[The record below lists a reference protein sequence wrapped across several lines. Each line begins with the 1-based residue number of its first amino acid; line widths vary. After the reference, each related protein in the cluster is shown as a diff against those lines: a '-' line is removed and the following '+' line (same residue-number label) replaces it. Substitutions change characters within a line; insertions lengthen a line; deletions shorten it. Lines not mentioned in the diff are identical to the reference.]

1 MARAYLKAEFAAT
14 ASASAT
20 SMAKVNL
27 SMASTDEASTIGV
40 SA

>member
-20 SMAKVNL
+20 SMAMANL
-27 SMASTDEASTIGV
+27 VTAFTVVAFK
-40 SA
+40 